1 MQTATDL
8 VSRIQASPMN
18 LPLAELPQQQIEN
31 GRRSSL
37 AMAVDQE
44 LAMVDLW
51 QRMGELF
58 GAKWL
63 RQYGDT
69 DSPAFETWC
78 RYLSDLSAEQI
89 KRGFVNLLQEK
100 SRYLPDAVE
109 FREMCLSLKSLGLPP
124 ARRAYEEACMKPSP
138 KAEQSWSHPAV
149 FHAGKNTGW
158 HELASMPTEQIYP
171 RFEYHYSELC
181 KRVMSGDDLTVD
193 VPQAIPATIHRT
205 LSSHEN
211 KSRMAELRKAVG
223 I

>member
-1 MQTATDL
+1 MQTAADL
-8 VSRIQASPMN
+8 VSRIQALPMN
-18 LPLAELPQQQIEN
+18 QPLAELQQRQIESDK
-31 GRRSSL
+31 RSSL
-37 AMAVDQE
+37 AMEVDQE

-69 DSPAFETWC
+69 DSPAFDTWC
-78 RYLSDLSAEQI
+78 RYLSDLTVEQI
-89 KRGFVNLLQEK
+89 RRGFMNLLQEK

-158 HELASMPTEQIYP
+158 HELASMPTEQIFP
-171 RFEYHYSELC
+171 RFEYHYAELC
-181 KRVMSGDDLTVD
+181 KRILAGEAIDID
-193 VPQAIPATIHRT
+193 VPQAIPAKVPNYCTK
-205 LSSHEN
+205 EQN
-211 KSRMAELRKAVG
+211 VSRMAALREACG
-223 I
+223 L